1 MAEPAP
7 LVRRPQT
14 GKQIIG
20 RFLGRAIIAIVLVAV
35 AAYVVDWAVLRVRV
49 ATNRQPFGTV
59 TVHPYYAVA
68 EKGNKTEFMLG
79 DQTDQQCVHSLF
91 PHMGD
96 SPCWYLS
103 RHTDQ
108 RINM

>member
-1 MAEPAP
+1 MADPAAP
-7 LVRRPQT
+7 VRRPRT

-20 RFLGRAIIAIVLVAV
+20 RFLVRSIAAVVLF
-35 AAYVVDWAVLRVRV
+35 AALTFVVDYVVLRVRI

-59 TVHPYYAVA
+59 TVHPYYAVP
-68 EKGNKTEFMLG
+68 EKGNKTEYMLG

-108 RINM
+108 QISM

>member
-1 MAEPAP
+1 MADPGA
-7 LVRRPQT
+7 LVRRPRT

-20 RFLGRAIIAIVLVAV
+20 RFVVRSIAAVVLLIALVFT
-35 AAYVVDWAVLRVRV
+35 VDYLVLRIRI
-49 ATNRQPFGTV
+49 ATNHQPFGSV
-59 TVHPYYAVA
+59 TVHPYYAVP
-68 EKGNKTEFMLG
+68 EKGNKTEYMLG

-103 RHTDQ
+103 GHPDQ
-108 RINM
+108 RVDM